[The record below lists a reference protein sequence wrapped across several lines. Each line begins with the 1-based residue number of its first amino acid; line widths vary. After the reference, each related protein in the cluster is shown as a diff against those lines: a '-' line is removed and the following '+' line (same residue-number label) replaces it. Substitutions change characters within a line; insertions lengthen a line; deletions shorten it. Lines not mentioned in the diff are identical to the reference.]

1 MILVTTDT
9 GSKLVVHCTNA
20 QDREAIDLTG
30 GGVLLRWKAG
40 GTVEERPMTITNAKA
55 GTCEYTFAGDELTA
69 PRMRFEVEITDA
81 EGAVVSSCELL
92 NVQVR
97 EKLA

>member
-9 GSKLVVHCTNA
+9 GSTLVVHCTNA
-20 QDREAIDLTG
+20 QDQQPIDLTG
-30 GGVLLRWKAG
+30 GSVTLRWKAG
-40 GTVEERPMTITNAKA
+40 AIVEERAMTITSAA
-55 GTCEYTFAGDELTA
+55 TGTCEYTFLADELTA

-81 EGAVVSSCELL
+81 QGFVVSSCQLL
-92 NVQVR
+92 DVQVR